1 MFKFWKILLRPAF
14 ISFSSLFWKFA
25 NSLPRS
31 YLDIVVS
38 KFSLISLWAVSAL
51 SIFIKDVSS
60 FSFFLIGLGRIGGGS
75 INFLDLGLSLLSFFS
90 L

>member
-1 MFKFWKILLRPAF
+1 LLRPAF

-25 NSLPRS
+25 SSLPRS

-51 SIFIKDVSS
+51 SIFIKEVSS

-75 INFLDLGLSLLSFFS
+75 ISFLDLGLSLLSFLS